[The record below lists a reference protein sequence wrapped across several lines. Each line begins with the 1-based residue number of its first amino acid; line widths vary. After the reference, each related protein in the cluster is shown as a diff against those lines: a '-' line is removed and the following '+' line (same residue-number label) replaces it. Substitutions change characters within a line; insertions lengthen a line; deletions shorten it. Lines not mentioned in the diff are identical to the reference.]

1 METTMLA
8 FLAAPFVASLILTG
22 IHAYLGVHV
31 VERGVIFVDLSLA
44 QIAALGGTVALLLPI
59 SGGDPHAPVVYWISL
74 AFTFLGAAVFAT
86 IRVKRARIP
95 QEAIIGICYA
105 VASAAAILAM
115 SKATSESEH
124 LKDMLVGNI
133 LAVSWPEVRK
143 TALLYGAIGIFHFL
157 FRKKFLTISMNH
169 AKAEQ
174 SGIHVRF
181 WDFLFYASFGFV
193 VTSSVAIAG
202 VLLVFCFLIV
212 PSVGAM
218 LFADRIGTRLAIGW
232 TMGTL
237 ASALGCYL
245 SVQLDTPTGATI
257 VVTFGAILV
266 LMFFLHLIVHHGQH
280 ARALEGVA
288 SAHRELDTAGSSK
301 ASVR

>member
-1 METTMLA
+1 MDTSILS

-44 QIAALGGTVALLLPI
+44 QIAALGATIALLMPI

-74 AFTFLGAAVFAT
+74 CFTFIAAAIFST
-86 IRVKRARIP
+86 IRVRHARIP

-105 VASAAAILAM
+105 VASGAAILAM

-133 LAVSWPEVRK
+133 LAVSWPGVGK
-143 TALLYGAIGIFHFL
+143 TAALYGAIGTFHYI
-157 FRKKFLTISMNH
+157 FRKKFLAISMDP
-169 AKAEQ
+169 KRAEAE
-174 SGIHVRF
+174 GISIRL

-202 VLLVFCFLIV
+202 VLLVFCYLIV
-212 PSVGAM
+212 PSVAAM
-218 LFADRIGTRLAIGW
+218 LYAEHIGKRLAIGW
-232 TMGTL
+232 SMGTIV
-237 ASALGCYL
+237 AALGVYL
-245 SVQLDTPTGATI
+245 SLQLDLPTGATI
-257 VVTFGAILV
+257 VCTFGLV
-266 LMFFLHLIVHHGQH
+266 LILMAVVRPPHPAQ
-280 ARALEGVA
+280 RDCRVA
-288 SAHRELDTAGSSK
+288 
-301 ASVR
+301 